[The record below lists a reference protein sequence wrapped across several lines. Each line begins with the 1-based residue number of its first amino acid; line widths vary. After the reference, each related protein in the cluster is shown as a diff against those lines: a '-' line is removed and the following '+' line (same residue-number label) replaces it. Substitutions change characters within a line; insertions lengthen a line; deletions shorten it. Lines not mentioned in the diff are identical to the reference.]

1 MSRVELCATLP
12 FKGRDS
18 HAEPVR
24 KKVVTKEGSIETPP
38 MPFET
43 PQIKVRRTA
52 LPPRPSTAMESI
64 RTPRRDGSYAVKFS
78 DNTWGHSEVAR
89 KDIPITRDDV
99 KQLALKYDTN
109 VGIVAGYK
117 GVELAQR
124 LQAINDLLLD
134 EIVNQLRVINLG
146 QAELLERCRQTYAQI
161 FTILDDDAASSRR
174 MIVELR
180 DRTTKAEED
189 KARAIEDANTRIA
202 AAESECKRRVDEAN
216 TQLENKMIEYDESM
230 KRYLEQKAQL
240 EDHVKALH
248 QVFLDFQ
255 SDAVYLTLE
264 DLKNKLSQ
272 AELKIEQK
280 VEEVNMLQ
288 TAIFKWKR
296 QHQEMEES
304 NKGLE
309 DVIAKL
315 REQLKDSQNKNS
327 QLERQIEML
336 KLEMEDGISESNSD
350 DDDDS
355 IVQSSPLASAV
366 MGPGMSLLAPGSS
379 KKKRMYRRRAGT
391 GTGDHIVLSPWIHI
405 HQKLGDIG
413 SVVSQF
419 LETVTNKPVM
429 WNDQSS
435 DKNEALLL
443 AGDINK
449 TQQLLVQKVDQ
460 VAQITDCLKQVEGKL
475 VSKQDNQTTGE
486 EGGRFVGYFSH
497 GITAPSEPEG
507 KEKFFI
513 FTEIRRILQAK
524 YLADKWNHRAN
535 RPLTRMP
542 EFVIMYYYKD
552 DNKIGTALHMAKRLW
567 KACKGSKS
575 TEVKMFRKFLK
586 EKYTL
591 DELTFFLE
599 MRHGLLGLPV
609 VKDREE
615 SLIKIPYSSCKAL
628 MDRILG
634 AFSPIA
640 SLIGD
645 EAEKLLDKSKNI
657 DYALFLQVFL
667 NFYAKEREKRRTA
680 VRLMV
685 TSRKNAGGG
694 NNPIVFEV
702 FAAILQSLG
711 FKGSIEQ
718 MLEFYRCARGFS
730 GGDITLNGVLE
741 AMDDLNIHF
750 YSIDIPMEDDLSF
763 EKTEV
768 SRQMVL
774 THWAKFGQ
782 WFEGLRRS
790 TATMDTWVRSQLILQ
805 VRKVDQAF
813 QLALP
818 ASTLYAEF
826 RSLLDIFQFFL
837 GLLSRGSQV
846 PMKCEQSEK
855 QLELIE
861 QLNDQL
867 LQFVLTNGR
876 RPAQRAR

>member
-1 MSRVELCATLP
+1 MTRLELCATIP
-12 FKGRDS
+12 FKARDS
-18 HAEPVR
+18 HAESVR
-24 KKVVTKEGSIETPP
+24 KRPVIKEGSIETPP

-43 PQIKVRRTA
+43 PQIKVRRTQ
-52 LPPRPSTAMESI
+52 LPPRPSTAIEATRI
-64 RTPRRDGSYAVKFS
+64 PRQDGAYAVKFS
-78 DNTWGHSEVAR
+78 DGTWAHSEVAR
-89 KDIPITRDDV
+89 RDVPVTRDDV
-99 KQLALKYDTN
+99 KLLAQKYDTN
-109 VGIVAGYK
+109 IAIVAGYK
-117 GVELAQR
+117 GVDLAQR

-146 QAELLERCRQTYAQI
+146 QAELLERCRETYARI
-161 FTILDDDAASSRR
+161 FTILDDDSASARR
-174 MIVELR
+174 MIIELN
-180 DRTTKAEED
+180 DRTTKAESD

-202 AAESECKRRVDEAN
+202 AAEAECKRRVDDAN
-216 TQLENKMIEYDESM
+216 RRLENKMVEYDESM

-280 VEEVNMLQ
+280 AEEVATLQ
-288 TAIFKWKR
+288 QAISKWKR
-296 QHQEMEES
+296 QHQEMEDSRKE
-304 NKGLE
+304 LE

-315 REQLKDSQNKNS
+315 REQLKESQNKNA

-336 KLEMEDGISESNSD
+336 KIELEDGYSEAKSD
-350 DDDDS
+350 EENDG
-355 IVQSSPLASAV
+355 SPLASTLK
-366 MGPGMSLLAPGSS
+366 GPGLTPLAQSPS
-379 KKKRMYRRRAGT
+379 KKKRSKGRRGGAGS
-391 GTGDHIVLSPWIHI
+391 GDQAVLSAWINI
-405 HQKLGDIG
+405 HQKLGDVG
-413 SVVSQF
+413 SIISQF
-419 LETVTNKPVM
+419 IETATNKPVM
-429 WNDQSS
+429 WNDKQS
-435 DKNEALLL
+435 DKNEMLLL
-443 AGDINK
+443 SGDMNK
-449 TQQLLVQKVDQ
+449 TQNVLQQKVDQ
-460 VAQITDCLKQVEGKL
+460 VVQIAECLKQFEGKFNMKKE
-475 VSKQDNQTTGE
+475 SQGTE
-486 EGGRFVGYFSH
+486 ETGGRFVNYFSR
-497 GITAPSEPEG
+497 GIAARSETDT
-507 KEKFFI
+507 KDKFFLY
-513 FTEIRRILQAK
+513 TEVRRIFQAK

-567 KACKGSKS
+567 KSCKGAKS
-575 TEVKMFRKFLK
+575 AEIKMFRKFLK

-609 VKDREE
+609 VKDRED
-615 SLIKIPYSSCKAL
+615 SMIKIPYTKCKAL

-634 AFSPIA
+634 AFSPVA

-645 EAEKLLDKSKNI
+645 EAEKLVDKSKNI
-657 DYALFLQVFL
+657 DYAAFLQVFV
-667 NFYAKEREKRRTA
+667 NFYTKEREKRRTA

-685 TSRKNAGGG
+685 TSKKNAAGGDG
-694 NNPIVFEV
+694 PIVFEV
-702 FAAILQSLG
+702 FCAILQSLG

-718 MLEFYRCARGFS
+718 MLEFYRCAKGFS
-730 GGDITLNGVLE
+730 GGNITLNGVLE

-750 YSIDIPMEDDLSF
+750 YSIDIPMEDDMSF
-763 EKTEV
+763 ERTEV

-774 THWAKFGQ
+774 SHWAKFGQ

-790 TATMDTWVRSQLILQ
+790 TANMDTWVRSQLILQ

-813 QLALP
+813 QLGLP
-818 ASTLYAEF
+818 SSTLYAEF
-826 RSLLDIFQFFL
+826 RSLLDLFQFFL
-837 GLLSRGSQV
+837 GLLSRGSPV

-867 LQFVLTNGR
+867 LQFVLTNGKS
-876 RPAQRAR
+876 PAQRAR